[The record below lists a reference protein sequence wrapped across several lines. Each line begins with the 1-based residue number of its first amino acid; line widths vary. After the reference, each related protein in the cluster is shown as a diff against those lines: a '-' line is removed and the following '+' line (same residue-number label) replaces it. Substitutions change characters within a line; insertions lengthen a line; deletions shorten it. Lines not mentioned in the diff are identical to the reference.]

1 MDGTYFYIMAA
12 VTGLVLCLTFIFIVF
27 SFFYILYN
35 VVSEK
40 GKNSTKDAMIQGETD
55 VGMESLDQEK
65 ISRQRLQELC
75 IDLEEV
81 GLK

>member
-1 MDGTYFYIMAA
+1 MDGRYFYIMAA
-12 VTGLVLCLTFIFIVF
+12 VTGLVLCITFIYIVF

-35 VVSEK
+35 VVYEK
-40 GKNSTKDAMIQGETD
+40 GKNNTKDAVNQGETN

-65 ISRQRLQELC
+65 LSRQRLQELC
-75 IDLEEV
+75 IDLEEI

>member
-1 MDGTYFYIMAA
+1 MDGRYFYIMAA
-12 VTGLVLCLTFIFIVF
+12 VTGLALCLTFIFIVF

-40 GKNSTKDAMIQGETD
+40 GKNSTKDANTQGETD

-65 ISRQRLQELC
+65 ISRQRLRELC
-75 IDLEEV
+75 IDLEEI

>member
-1 MDGTYFYIMAA
+1 MDGRYFYIMAA
-12 VTGLVLCLTFIFIVF
+12 VTGLVLCLTFIYIVV

-35 VVSEK
+35 VVYEK
-40 GKNSTKDAMIQGETD
+40 GKNGTKDCVNQGETN
-55 VGMESLDQEK
+55 VAMESLDQEK

-75 IDLEEV
+75 IDLEEI